1 MKKRLF
7 IIGSVVLS
15 LVLAL
20 TIAYASFEDARQYG
34 GIRQIKIVDSIFQ
47 GRMLVIGYDWLYSE
61 SMGYSIRAMDANE
74 MVWYSESYVEDEGL
88 LGKYRYEIKIFNVR
102 LSSSLEKRYPNTE
115 THVLKDVPK
124 DLKSKVKIR
133 LAYCMDDS
141 TEVFYLG
148 SDEPLYIEE
157 RGVDVSFPS
166 TKLKVMM
173 KP

>member
-1 MKKRLF
+1 MKKKL
-7 IIGSVVLS
+7 IIAGSITFS
-15 LVLAL
+15 LLLVS
-20 TIAYASFEDARQYG
+20 TIAYFFVENVRQYG
-34 GIRQIKIVDSIFQ
+34 GVRQVKIVDTLLQ